1 MDWLEILDIV
11 IFRYFLVSM
20 NVNLWGVRTHT
31 HTQIYKVKNGA
42 ICCNVV
48 RFGACDLELYIVKGF
63 PKTDIFCDPDFL
75 PGTCGKRHFFTW
87 CPHGATSSKAST
99 WKRWAL
105 YFQGYLWSQVGPW
118 IVDVCDLFSTR
129 NRGALLGAH
138 HASVF
143 PRPHPPAKQTTS
155 TSPFFSPK
163 PG

>member
-1 MDWLEILDIV
+1 MLT
-11 IFRYFLVSM
+11 S
-20 NVNLWGVRTHT
+20 GGCARTHT

-48 RFGACDLELYIVKGF
+48 RFVACDLELYIVNGF
-63 PKTDIFCDPDFL
+63 PKNDIFVTQISFQEHVGR
-75 PGTCGKRHFFTW
+75 GTFHMF
-87 CPHGATSSKAST
+87 PHGATSSKAST

-118 IVDVCDLFSTR
+118 IVDVCDFFSTR

-143 PRPHPPAKQTTS
+143 PRPHPPTKQTTS
-155 TSPFFSPK
+155 TSLFFSPK